1 MDQLLTV
8 QVVQSDGYLVY
19 TALCYCFRKTD
30 LEERKRKEKHYFIQ
44 GILQF

>member
-30 LEERKRKEKHYFIQ
+30 LEGQRKEKHYFIQ